1 VRAEPVDNDLDPC
14 RYGRRSGLPPGHKP
28 PLAL

>member
-14 RYGRRSGLPPGHKP
+14 PCGRRSDLPPGHKP